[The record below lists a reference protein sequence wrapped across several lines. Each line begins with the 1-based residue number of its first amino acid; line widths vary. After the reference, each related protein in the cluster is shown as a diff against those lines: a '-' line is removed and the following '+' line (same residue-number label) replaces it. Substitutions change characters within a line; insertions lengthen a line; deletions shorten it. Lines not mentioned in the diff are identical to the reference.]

1 MTRPKINNIT
11 LSTKDNNVPPEI
23 ITDADGDGSRQ
34 RYVK

>member
-1 MTRPKINNIT
+1 MRRLKINNIT